1 MHMLITG
8 ADSLLARSFIT
19 ALPAN
24 ATVRAV
30 DVAFSEPIPNAEN
43 ITGHLRDTAFL
54 DVILA
59 DITHT
64 VHLASLYTR
73 LADDN
78 ASLEEATRG
87 SYQLANA
94 AAAVGVQRILLGSTL
109 DFFAPLWDRYRADES
124 WRPRPRPSLDQLC
137 VYLAEVALREVA
149 RVTNVPTLCL
159 RLGKVVD
166 DAHAASHPYDRRWLH
181 VDDAVSALL
190 RGLEVEAEGWRVY
203 HIGAAGERTRVPVAQ
218 AGEKAFGYQPRHDF
232 AECWSSEE
240 PTPPFQLPAPIPARP
255 IRKVVVFGAG
265 GPLGASLAEALAPHY
280 TVRLTDVKPVE
291 ELMAIPPQ
299 SPGAPLPVPP
309 SSPHEWQVVD
319 VRDAEQV
326 HAACAGMDAI
336 VNVSV
341 VRHDPVDA
349 FRVNAIGAYNVM
361 AAAVA
366 HGIQRVVHTGPFM
379 LGPRGDGGYDWD
391 NFLVDDIPPRPGVW
405 WVYLPSKLLGQEICR
420 IFAEHYGLCVPTL
433 TFAQFVNP
441 AVLPR
446 PEGMR
451 ISTLAV
457 SWMDAANAIRCAL
470 AIDGLPSPYEY
481 MHIGADTPLSVFPN
495 EKAKRLLNWQP
506 RDRFEEVYA
515 RR

>member
-1 MHMLITG
+1 MHLLITG
-8 ADSLLARSFIT
+8 ADSLLARTLIA
-19 ALPAN
+19 ALPADV
-24 ATVRAV
+24 TVRAV
-30 DVAFSEPIPNAEN
+30 DAAFSTPLPSAETR
-43 ITGHLRDTAFL
+43 TGHLCDTAFL
-54 DVILA
+54 AAILA
-59 DITHT
+59 DITHII
-64 VHLASLYTR
+64 HLAPLYTR

-78 ASLEEATRG
+78 ASLDEATRG

-94 AAAVGVQRILLGSTL
+94 AAAAGVQRLLLGSTL
-109 DFFAPLWDRYRADES
+109 DFFAPLWEHFRADES
-124 WRPRPRPSLDQLC
+124 WRPRPQPVLDQLC
-137 VYLAEVALREVA
+137 PWLAEVALREVA
-149 RVTNVPTLCL
+149 RVTNLTTLCL
-159 RLGKVVD
+159 RLGEVVD
-166 DAHAASHPYDRRWLH
+166 DAHAASHAYDRRWLH
-181 VDDAVSALL
+181 VKDGVAALL
-190 RGLEVEAEGWRVY
+190 RGLEVEAEGWRVW

-218 AGEKAFGYQPRHDF
+218 AGEEAFGYRPRHDF
-232 AECWSSEE
+232 AGRWASEAA
-240 PTPPFQLPAPIPARP
+240 TSPFQLPTPIPARP

-265 GPLGASLAEALAPHY
+265 GPLGAALAEELAPHY

-299 SPGAPLPVPP
+299 SP
-309 SSPHEWQVVD
+309 HEWRVVD
-319 VRDAEQV
+319 VRDAAQV

-349 FRVNAIGAYNVM
+349 FRVNAVGAYNVM
-361 AAAVA
+361 QAAVA

-379 LGPRGDGGYDWD
+379 LGQRGGAGYDWD
-391 NFLVDDIPPRPGVW
+391 TFLVDDIPPRPGVW

-441 AVLPR
+441 ALLPK
-446 PEGMR
+446 R

-481 MHIGADTPLSVFPN
+481 MHIGADTPLGVFPN

-506 RDRFEEVYA
+506 RDRFEEVYT
-515 RR
+515 RIGS

>member
-1 MHMLITG
+1 MHLLITG
-8 ADSLLARSFIT
+8 ADCLLARALIA
-19 ALPAN
+19 ALP
-24 ATVRAV
+24 TDVSVRAV
-30 DVAFSEPIPNAEN
+30 DAAFNAPIPDAETR
-43 ITGHLRDTAFL
+43 TGYLRDTDF
-54 DVILA
+54 LA
-59 DITHT
+59 DMLDGITHVVNLT
-64 VHLASLYTR
+64 SLYTR
-73 LADDN
+73 LGDDN
-78 ASLEEATRG
+78 ATLDEATRG

-94 AAAVGVQRILLGSTL
+94 AVAAGVQRLILGSTL
-109 DFFAPLWDRYRADES
+109 DFFAPLWEQFRPDES
-124 WRPRPRPSLDQLC
+124 WRPRPQPTLEQLC
-137 VYLAEVALREVA
+137 PYLAEVALREVA
-149 RVTNVPTLCL
+149 RVTNLTTLCL
-159 RLGKVVD
+159 RLGEVVD

-190 RGLEVEAEGWRVY
+190 RALEVEAEGWKVW
-203 HIGAAGERTRVPVAQ
+203 HIAAAGERTRVPVAQ
-218 AGEKAFGYQPRHDF
+218 AGEEAFGYQPRHDF
-232 AECWSSEE
+232 AEGWDSEK
-240 PTPPFQLPAPIPARP
+240 PTPTFQLPAPIPSQP

-265 GPLGASLAEALAPHY
+265 GPLGASLAEELAPHY

-309 SSPHEWQVVD
+309 QPPHEWRVVD
-319 VRDAEQV
+319 VRDAAQV

-349 FRVNAIGAYNVM
+349 FRVNAVGAYNVM

-379 LGPRGDGGYDWD
+379 LGQRGGAGYDWD
-391 NFLVDDIPPRPGVW
+391 TFLVDDIAPRPGIW

-441 AVLPR
+441 EVLPK
-446 PEGMR
+446 R
-451 ISTLAV
+451 ISALAV

-470 AIDGLPSPYEY
+470 EIDGLPSPYEY
-481 MHIGADTPLSVFPN
+481 MHIGADTPLGVFPN
-495 EKAKRLLNWQP
+495 AKAKRLLNWQP
-506 RDRFEEVYA
+506 RDNFREVYA
-515 RR
+515 RRDED